1 MPYSSDESIKISVV
15 VPVYGVSA
23 HIGKFAD
30 SLFSQTM
37 TDEVEFIFVDDATPD
52 DSIEI
57 IKSELNR
64 FPQIQKRVRI
74 ARHPENRGLPAARNT
89 GLSIARGDY
98 VIHFDSDDYLEPTL
112 LEALYSKAEKDN
124 LDMVWCDWNL
134 VTYNSCISIK
144 GPCYDNAREALK
156 GMLIGP
162 MHYNVWNKLI
172 RHSLFTG
179 HDIYFPDGYSMGE
192 DMTIMM
198 VTACADKVGKV
209 EGALYNYVKYDNRAI
224 TANYTDYHITSLKHN
239 VERVCDFV
247 SASFPG
253 KYDKELACMK
263 LGVKSVFLVSGVKPR
278 LFRAWKTLFPE
289 ANRYI
294 GQNPRALGR
303 IVMLERF
310 AARNLF
316 LLVGLYNILIVN
328 IYNKLRYR

>member
-1 MPYSSDESIKISVV
+1 MDVNIPKISVI
-15 VPVYGVSA
+15 VPIYGVEK
-23 HIGKFAD
+23 HLGKFAH
-30 SLFSQTM
+30 SLMKQTM
-37 TDEVEFIFVDDATPD
+37 TDGVEFIFVNDATKD
-52 DSIEI
+52 DSIGVL
-57 IKSELNR
+57 KSVL
-64 FPQIQKRVRI
+64 
-74 ARHPENRGLPAARNT
+74 AGYPEKANQVKIFSHGENKGLPSARNT
-89 GLSIARGDY
+89 GLSIACGEY

-144 GPCYDNAREALK
+144 EPCYDNAREALK

-172 RHSLFTG
+172 RRSLFTG

-289 ANRYI
+289 ANKYI

-310 AARNLF
+310 AARNL
-316 LLVGLYNILIVN
+316 IL
-328 IYNKLRYR
+328 